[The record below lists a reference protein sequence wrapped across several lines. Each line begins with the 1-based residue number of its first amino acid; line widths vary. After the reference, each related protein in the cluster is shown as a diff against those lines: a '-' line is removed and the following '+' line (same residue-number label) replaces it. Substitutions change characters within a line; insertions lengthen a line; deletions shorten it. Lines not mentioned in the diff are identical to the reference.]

1 MPVLSLQALFDQY
14 YPFLVGHLGGFEFG
28 SWFSIHAFSRKD
40 FYLFEG
46 ADGAPYPT
54 FKNV

>member
-40 FYLFEG
+40 FYLLEG